1 MTPERTSAQA
11 VLTNSDIAELTDWRR
26 ELHKFPELSGEE
38 AKTAERVAAMLKKA
52 RPDNLVTGLG
62 GHGVAA
68 IFDGKEVGPS
78 VLFRCELDG
87 LPIQELNPDLPH
99 VSQVPGKGHLCGH
112 DGHMTILAATARWMG
127 RNRPDK
133 GRVILLFQPA
143 EEDGSGAQ
151 KVLDDPRFEGIRPD
165 YSLSLHNFP
174 GLPLGHAVISD
185 GPMNCASRGMK
196 ITLRGRT
203 SHASQPEMGV
213 SPSLAIASLIQEFSR
228 LGNSTD
234 AADPDFSL
242 VTVTHARLGEPA
254 FGVAPGYS
262 ELWITLR
269 TQKDARMEQLA
280 KTAQELVEKS
290 AAAFGLEHEISLHD
304 VFHHCENDSEAN
316 GILRDALRA
325 EGIPLGAVELP
336 MRGSEDFGRFG
347 SCSKSAMF
355 LLGSGTDMA
364 SLHNPDFDFPDDL
377 IPIGARVFIRVV
389 RNLCF
394 HPR

>member
-1 MTPERTSAQA
+1 MNTEA

-38 AKTAERVAAMLKKA
+38 AKTAERVTAILKNA
-52 RPDNLVTGLG
+52 RPDDLVTGLG

-68 IFDGKEVGPS
+68 VFDGRDVGPS

-213 SPSLAIASLIQEFSR
+213 SPGLAIASLIQEFST

-304 VFHHCENDSEAN
+304 VFHHCENDSEAT

-325 EGIPLGAVELP
+325 EGIPLGSVELP